1 MVAVAPRPIAVPAA
15 GSWRTTAHAPP
26 EPWPTS
32 HATRANPAACRRPI
46 ASPSFFPRTF
56 GVSGAAALGAGVAV
70 PVGWAPRGNDEK
82 KRNRAKRIARTAR
95 IATLLSK
102 RGSVQPRTPGARVD
116 PRDEVGSLPRS
127 AASENARAN
136 APALA
141 YRRSGSV
148 ARARPTIASSRS
160 SMPTP
165 AGRSDGGG
173 PTRRPRP
180 SPSPRAPPHAGPPGG
195 GSVPTDPQPWN
206 AGVRGPR

>member
-56 GVSGAAALGAGVAV
+56 GVSAAAALGAGVAV

-102 RGSVQPRTPGARVD
+102 RGSVQPRTPRARVD
-116 PRDEVGSLPRS
+116 PRHEVGSLPRS
-127 AASENARAN
+127 PTSEDARAN

-141 YRRSGSV
+141 YRRSPSLP
-148 ARARPTIASSRS
+148 APPPTIAS
-160 SMPTP
+160 
-165 AGRSDGGG
+165 
-173 PTRRPRP
+173 RP
-180 SPSPRAPPHAGPPGG
+180 SPGPAPP
-195 GSVPTDPQPWN
+195 
-206 AGVRGPR
+206 